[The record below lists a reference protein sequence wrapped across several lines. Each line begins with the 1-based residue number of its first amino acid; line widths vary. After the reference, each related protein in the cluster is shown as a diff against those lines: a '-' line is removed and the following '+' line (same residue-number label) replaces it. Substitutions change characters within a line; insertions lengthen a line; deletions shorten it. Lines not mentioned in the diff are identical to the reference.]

1 MEFLNDLF
9 FKTGSADWPFVLIRI
24 TFFIIL
30 TILIVWF
37 LWTVLSKRMYIKNE
51 KLPKEFKLKLA
62 FIWSLII
69 FYLMFNIYLF
79 FFFKRNGIDSFHW
92 GDPRLYMEISAQL
105 IIIIAIVLIFLIKQH
120 QLTKELK

>member
-9 FKTGSADWPFVLIRI
+9 FKTGSADLPFALIRI
-24 TFFIIL
+24 TLFIIL
-30 TILIVWF
+30 TILMVWF

-51 KLPKEFKLKLA
+51 KLPKEFKLKLV

-69 FYLMFNIYLF
+69 YYVIFSIYLF

-92 GDPRLYMEISAQL
+92 GDPRLYLEISAQL
-105 IIIIAIVLIFLIKQH
+105 IIIIAVILIFIFKQH